1 VTWTAPQPP
10 PIDDGPL
17 AGPER
22 AVLAAFLDWQR
33 WTLLNI
39 CAGLT
44 SEQLAERAVRPS
56 TLSLLGLVRHMAKVE
71 RTWFCERVA
80 GQSHEP
86 MYDLSAGPDADFDGA
101 VAEGAEGD
109 FARLVEQIRQADLAS
124 ADRGLDE
131 TFILRGQ
138 PHSLRLVY
146 VHMVAEY
153 ARHNGHADLLRQR
166 IDGSTGR

>member
-1 VTWTAPQPP
+1 MTWTAPQPP

-17 AGPER
+17 AGPEA

-44 SEQLAERAVRPS
+44 SQQLAERAVRPS

-80 GQSHEP
+80 GQSHQP
-86 MYDLSAGPDADFDGA
+86 MYDPAAGPDADFDGA
-101 VAEGAEGD
+101 SADNAEQD
-109 FARLVEQIRQADLAS
+109 FERLAEQIRQADRAV
-124 ADRGLDE
+124 ADRDLDQ
-131 TFILRGQ
+131 TFDLRGQ

-153 ARHNGHADLLRQR
+153 ARHNGHADLLRER
-166 IDGSTGR
+166 IDGATGL